1 MFSIFNRRV
10 VKKEKGQN
18 AKQERIANH
27 IFNTTIKFQ
36 QKWAAYLQ
44 NKTNRLSTEVKIWL
58 LIAFCF
64 ISIGYSIYRLK
75 YSFTTKSD
83 TFIQVERFIKT
94 DTNNKSGHLIF
105 IPRNQVPT
113 DGHRRI
119 QQFLNY
125 MDSLNLTPSGRK
137 IHDSVLKNRPG
148 LMDSVRLFE
157 KMSQSKSIL
166 K

>member
-18 AKQERIANH
+18 VKQERIATH

-36 QKWAAYLQ
+36 QKWAEYLQ
-44 NKTNRLSTEVKIWL
+44 CKTNSLSKAGKLWL

-75 YSFTTKSD
+75 YSFTTKSE
-83 TFIQVERFIKT
+83 TFIQVERFVKT
-94 DTNNKSGHLIF
+94 GADIKSGDLMFKSHK
-105 IPRNQVPT
+105 QVAN
-113 DGHRRI
+113 DGHPRI
-119 QQFLNY
+119 QKFLNY
-125 MDSLNLTPSGRK
+125 LDSLNLTPSGRK
-137 IHDSVLKNRPG
+137 IQDSILKDRPG
-148 LMDSVRLFE
+148 LMDSIRLLE
-157 KMSQSKSIL
+157 KMSQSKSIF